1 MVDSVISPVWQGQ
14 ERKRANLPI
23 KCPICGESFR
33 PGVEESDVRKAKH
46 FPYGHV
52 LLHGTPLHAVIVY
65 IDANFMIR
73 AVEGVHSVEVARGQ
87 ATLGEILR
95 KWANPS

>member
-1 MVDSVISPVWQGQ
+1 MADAAISPAWEGQ
-14 ERKRANLPI
+14 ERKRANLPVR
-23 KCPICGESFR
+23 CPVCGEMFR
-33 PGVEESDVRKAKH
+33 PGVEEQDVKRTDH
-46 FPYGHV
+46 FPYRHI
-52 LLHGTPLHAVIVY
+52 LLHGTPLHAVITY

-73 AVEGVHSVEVARGQ
+73 AVEGAQSIEVARGQ